1 MKIFIDGRE
10 KIGIENL
17 KNPKAFTDYS
27 QTIDDIYKNLEDYD
41 PSKKRRILIVLDDMI
56 ADMESNKKL
65 SPIVTELF
73 LRGKKNSISLIF
85 ISQSNFKVPKTM
97 RLNMTHSFIIKVP
110 NKRELLKIASNH
122 SSDIDFKDFMKL
134 YKEYNKEPHS
144 YLKNNMT
151 LPSNNPLPFRK
162 NVL

>member
-1 MKIFIDGRE
+1 M
-10 KIGIENL
+10 
-17 KNPKAFTDYS
+17 
-27 QTIDDIYKNLEDYD
+27 
-41 PSKKRRILIVLDDMI
+41 
-56 ADMESNKKL
+56 
-65 SPIVTELF
+65 
-73 LRGKKNSISLIF
+73 
-85 ISQSNFKVPKTM
+85 PKTI

-134 YKEYNKEPHS
+134 YKEYNKELCS